1 MSKLPGTRV
10 IGVSSSVT
18 RGSCPVMT
26 GASLTGV
33 TVNVKAT
40 CALAV
45 PSVTVR
51 VMVATPL
58 LSGAGVI
65 RTVRVLLLPKK
76 IIFASGTRVLLLEL
90 AVTVSALAAVSAS
103 AIVNDIE
110 PVGTSSAMVCAGI
123 AVMVGASLTDVT
135 VN

>member
-1 MSKLPGTRV
+1 ML
-10 IGVSSSVT
+10 T
-18 RGSCPVMT
+18 RGSCPVMV
-26 GASLTGV
+26 GASFTGV

-45 PSVTVR
+45 PSETVR
-51 VMVATPL
+51 VMVATPF

-65 RTVRVLLLPKK
+65 RTVRVLLLPKG

-103 AIVNDIE
+103 AMVNDIE
-110 PVGTSSAMVCAGI
+110 PVGTSSAVVCADI
-123 AVMVGASLTDVT
+123 AVIVGASLTDVT